1 MDLINKI
8 RVSLANIHGFQ
19 MHCIQNHHRMS
30 NFKVTFLYSLAQN
43 PQNEQLRRFGRC
55 GKVHRSKNGVI
66 KFYECIPKNIML

>member
-8 RVSLANIHGFQ
+8 GVNLTNIHGFQ
-19 MHCIQNHHRMS
+19 MHCIQNHHRMA

-43 PQNEQLRRFGRC
+43 LQKEQLCQFGRC

-66 KFYECIPKNIML
+66 KFRESIPKNIML